1 MRLLEP
7 VAEGGILDVS
17 VERHD
22 ALVDA
27 AERSQAGSPRLTRG
41 DEVTLL
47 VGGRRHARV
56 IGLSRLWSTRLR
68 RLDAWCLSSRNQ
80 LRLELG
86 DRLVRFFPFLQRLA
100 MPAVFALD
108 RLDPFALDR
117 AGDDRGRTALRRA
130 RGCERVEQRLD
141 IVPVDDDRVP
151 AERVPAPLDLR
162 HVVIEL
168 CRTALAQT
176 VDVDDGAQIVELVEL
191 RDVRRFPHRTFS
203 DLAVAEERIRPV
215 VGLDAPRVQRDA
227 DGRTHPLSKGSRGD
241 VHERE
246 SWRRM
251 SFQIRVHPAQL
262 ELFFTRKK
270 ARFGPRGIQDRCGMA
285 FRQHEPVRVRVARIL
300 RVVAHLREEQHGD
313 DFGRREAGRGM
324 SAAGFGRRPHA
335 VDAQPRGDVVQC
347 GSGRGSHGN
356 SLNLPKKP
364 KVYHLTPASRTAST

>member
-47 VGGRRHARV
+47 VGGRRHAGV

-68 RLDAWCLSSRNQ
+68 RLDAWCLFSRHQ

-100 MPAVFALD
+100 MPAVLALD

-117 AGDDRGRTALRRA
+117 AGDDRGGTALRGA

-176 VDVDDGAQIVELVEL
+176 VDVDDGAQVVELVEL

-262 ELFFTRKK
+262 RAVFHAERGPLRPTRHTGSVRHGLST
-270 ARFGPRGIQDRCGMA
+270 ARTGPRTGCADSSGRSA
-285 FRQHEPVRVRVARIL
+285 SPRRTARRRFRP
-300 RVVAHLREEQHGD
+300 
-313 DFGRREAGRGM
+313 
-324 SAAGFGRRPHA
+324 
-335 VDAQPRGDVVQC
+335 PRGRSWDVRC
-347 GSGRGSHGN
+347 RLRSSTAR
-356 SLNLPKKP
+356 
-364 KVYHLTPASRTAST
+364 SRCAAAWRCCAVWEWTW